1 MLIDEARIFIRSG
14 QGGNGCVSLRRE
26 KYIPKGGPD
35 GGDGGC
41 GGDVILIADPHLDT
55 LLPFAHAPHHFAK
68 NGERGGSRSKHGAD
82 GAAKRLMVPLGTLV
96 RDEETGEVI
105 ADISEPDQETI
116 VAAGGKGGFGNEHF
130 KSATNQT
137 PRTATPGEDGIERTL
152 LLELKL
158 IADIG
163 LLGMPNAGKSTLL
176 SAVSRARPKIA
187 DYPFTT
193 LSPQPGI
200 AELPGERRMVI
211 ADIPGLIEG
220 AAAGAGLG
228 HEFLRHVERTKVL
241 LHLVDVEPSDGDE
254 PAENYRSIRR
264 ELKAFDAD
272 LATKPEIV
280 VLNKIDLVPE
290 ELRAEIAE
298 EFAAAIGVPSEKV
311 LLMSGATHEG
321 TREMLEHAWTLLMA
335 TGDEEPAW
343 K

>member
-1 MLIDEARIFIRSG
+1 MLVDEARIYIRSG
-14 QGGNGCVSLRRE
+14 KGGNGCVSLRRE

-35 GGDGGC
+35 GGNGGR
-41 GGDVILIADPHLDT
+41 GGDVILVADPHLDT
-55 LLPFAHAPHHFAK
+55 LLPFAHAPHSFAA
-68 NGERGGSRSKHGAD
+68 NGEQGGSRSMHGAN
-82 GAAKRLMVPLGTLV
+82 GASKRLMVPLGTLV
-96 RDEETGEVI
+96 RDAETGDLV
-105 ADISEPDQETI
+105 ADISEPLQESI
-116 VAAGGKGGFGNEHF
+116 VAAGGVGGFGNEHF
-130 KSATNQT
+130 KTATNQT
-137 PRTATPGEDGIERTL
+137 PRNSTDGEDGLERTL

-220 AAAGAGLG
+220 AADGAGLG

-241 LHLVDVEPSDGDE
+241 VHLVDVDPPEGLD
-254 PAENYRSIRR
+254 PAANYHAIRR
-264 ELKAFDAD
+264 ELATFDAL
-272 LATKPEIV
+272 LAAKPELV

-290 ELRAEIAE
+290 EMRAEIVTA
-298 EFAAAIGVPSEKV
+298 FAASIGVPSDSV
-311 LLMSGATHEG
+311 MIMSGATHEG
-321 TREMLEHAWTLLMA
+321 TRDMLERAWQMLVA
-335 TGDEEPAW
+335 NGDEAAKW
-343 K
+343 